1 MSSDRVLF
9 HCPCCEPISVKRPP
23 PSEPPLSTF
32 KHHELSSLLFCEEC
46 DAIRCSTCVAFEIA
60 CWYCPTCLFEVP
72 SASVRGEKNRCAR
85 NCFQCPQCSHS
96 LSVVPS
102 DPDPSHPPTSAAA
115 SIGEAPYFLSCTV
128 CRWDSKSVGIVF
140 DKPTGLAQQLQ
151 KLDDGSSELA
161 EFDRLKDHFEPYIR
175 RGQAHASALTSGAL
189 DASTM
194 PSSTSSTIAS
204 SVLKDIPGLGN
215 RYAHLLGGIG
225 TRSGKGA
232 EALNGARDELEPY
245 KTLVPAKGSVEK
257 GKGVERDDELV
268 HKMQGLQYFEEVAA
282 LDKRW
287 TNSWDALEM
296 RGVMTDSLRPL
307 RTLLQAKRSKRCP
320 ICKHILIKPE
330 QKAASTRFKI
340 KLVASNYL
348 PSIDVYR
355 RPPATI
361 GSRLSAI
368 AAGTASLRRAGPR
381 GSGIGASISGS
392 KGMMEMDEEPLRPG
406 RTYTFE
412 LSFTNPLYEP
422 IQVRLAVARPTASAK
437 TVGSARRDAVVGSDP
452 GASTTTTT
460 TTTTAPAPPYAVSL
474 PSGYF
479 PISAYAEEWEFE
491 DDDQRMDS
499 DDQDSE
505 ESGAGAG
512 VGVEGGDAPKSKMA
526 RNAAMGIVERKMNRT
541 TVAMEVAVGRDT
553 VGPIRANMLVTYVYH
568 NGESTSAPPGSPL
581 QSPVKGG
588 SGTGGGTK
596 SASSDVKTFT
606 FWTLFNLGTVTPRTT
621 AGSNEARRSLMVSSS
636 SG

>member
-9 HCPCCEPISVKRPP
+9 HCPCCEPVSVKRPP
-23 PSEPPLSTF
+23 PSEAPLSTF
-32 KHHELSSLLFCEEC
+32 GHHELSSLLFCEEC

-96 LSVVPS
+96 LSAVPS
-102 DPDPSHPPTSAAA
+102 DPDPSHPPASAAA
-115 SIGEAPYFLSCTV
+115 SIGEAPYFLACTV
-128 CRWDSKSVGIVF
+128 CRWDSKSVGIIF

-151 KLDDGSSELA
+151 KLDDGSSELT

-175 RGQAHASALTSGAL
+175 RGQAHASASTTTGAL
-189 DASTM
+189 APSTM
-194 PSSTSSTIAS
+194 PASTSSTIAS

-215 RYAHLLGGIG
+215 RYAHLLGGMG

-232 EALNGARDELEPY
+232 EAVNGARDELEPY
-245 KTLVPAKGSVEK
+245 EALVPANGSVEK

-268 HKMQGLQYFEEVAA
+268 REMESLQDFEQVAA
-282 LDKRW
+282 LEKRW
-287 TNSWDALEM
+287 TNSWDALEL

-381 GSGIGASISGS
+381 GSGIGASISGP
-392 KGMMEMDEEPLRPG
+392 KGMVEMDEEPLRPG
-406 RTYTFE
+406 RTYTYE
-412 LSFTNPLYEP
+412 LSFTNPLYES
-422 IQVRLAVARPTASAK
+422 IQVRLAVARPTASTKA
-437 TVGSARRDAVVGSDP
+437 VGAARTDTGADP
-452 GASTTTTT
+452 GVSTLA
-460 TTTTAPAPPYAVSL
+460 TAPPPYAVNL

-499 DDQDSE
+499 DDEDSE
-505 ESGAGAG
+505 ESAGG
-512 VGVEGGDAPKSKMA
+512 GGGGEGGDAPKSKRA

-541 TVAMEVAVGRDT
+541 TVAMEVAVGRET
-553 VGPIRANMLVTYVYH
+553 VGPIKANMLVTYVYH

-581 QSPVKGG
+581 LSPVKGG
-588 SGTGGGTK
+588 MGTGGGTK

-621 AGSNEARRSLMVSSS
+621 AGSSEARKSIIVPNS